1 MNLMCVKNLAYN
13 KLGRQKII
21 VFSLQFW
28 FPLFKLIVIIM
39 IIANI
44 VIIIIIIVICIVII
58 IFIVTF
64 IVIVI
69 ACIVIIVI
77 TIIVF
82 IIINVIN
89 FILFHF
95 IFFCCSSYLFLSAC
109 VTCMY
114 TFFFL
119 LFFYLFLKTS
129 SLNISE
135 LNFIFALIIQHHFLS
150 LWFIPSSSSS
160 FSFHSYQL
168 Y

>member
-1 MNLMCVKNLAYN
+1 M
-13 KLGRQKII
+13 GRQKII
-21 VFSLQFW
+21 VFLLQFW
-28 FPLFKLIVIIM
+28 FPLFKLIVITM

-44 VIIIIIIVICIVII
+44 VIIIIIVICIVTI

-64 IVIVI
+64 IVIII

-95 IFFCCSSYLFLSAC
+95 IFFRCSSYLFLSAC